1 MPRTVPDAKAALIA
15 LLQGVTWPG
24 TPQPEVKYGQPT
36 EGEDAPFG
44 GEMVFLGE
52 TRAVA
57 EPPGLGSRR
66 DETYNLRFV
75 VDVRHD
81 GDDEQTV
88 ENRAWE
94 LLEAAENAI
103 WQNNTLSQTVNRVTR
118 VESNQVNVPEP
129 QAWRTQIVTDVTV
142 VAAPVV

>member
-1 MPRTVPDAKAALIA
+1 MPRTVPDAKAALVA
-15 LLQGVTWPG
+15 LLQGVAWPG
-24 TPQPEVKYGQPT
+24 VDPEVRYGQPT
-36 EGEDAPFG
+36 EGEDQPFG

-52 TRAVA
+52 TRGAS

-75 VDVRHD
+75 IDVRQD
-81 GDDEQTV
+81 GDDEQAT

-103 WQNNTLSQTVNRVTR
+103 WAAPTIGGTVNRVTR
-118 VESNQVNVPEP
+118 IETAQVNVPEP
-129 QAWRTQIVTDVTV
+129 QAWRTQIVTDVAV
-142 VAAPVV
+142 VAAPIT